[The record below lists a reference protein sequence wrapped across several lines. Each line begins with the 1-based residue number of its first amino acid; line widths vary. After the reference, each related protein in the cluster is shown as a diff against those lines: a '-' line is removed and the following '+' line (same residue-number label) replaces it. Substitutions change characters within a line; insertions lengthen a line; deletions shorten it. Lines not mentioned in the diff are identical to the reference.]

1 MAESQ
6 NGMEAQLPVAG
17 GGAGEEQPVPCHHLI
32 LHRILIVGQP
42 HYQCGACD
50 VIFDVP
56 QAYTIVVRE
65 G

>member
-1 MAESQ
+1 MASNPVEAPSQ
-6 NGMEAQLPVAG
+6 
-17 GGAGEEQPVPCHHLI
+17 QPVPCHRLI

-50 VIFDVP
+50 AIFDVP